1 MQKTILRGKVLRLL
15 GDLYPAGI
23 EETGMVGIYYQYDKV
38 DDIICAAAYLCDKGL
53 VRKTDTPHPYK
64 KSQKITCYKITAR
77 GIDLLDGTVAAEAG
91 IIVPREA

>member
-1 MQKTILRGKVLRLL
+1 MKGNILRGKVLRLL

-53 VRKTDTPHPYK
+53 VRKTQTPHPYK
-64 KSQKITCYKITAR
+64 KQQDITCYKITAR
-77 GIDLLDGTVAAEAG
+77 GIDLLEGTIPAEAG
-91 IIVPREA
+91 ISVPREG